1 MTFCLSPMNA
11 PMNGN
16 IAEIYDLPS
25 AFLAKT
31 WLSARRKV
39 FRSGKGKHHMV
50 MHDDGR
56 EGNIMYLWEYKNGAR
71 TRSLFKDT
79 LRILSRA
86 PLIQIVFPFSFLSSQ
101 THVKFTMRMHTS
113 GCDLF
118 YLYTRGINYK
128 QRDER
133 NDDPNKTTANEWDI
147 NLRCKWQRGS
157 I

>member
-1 MTFCLSPMNA
+1 MTFCLSSTNA
-11 PMNGN
+11 HGN
-16 IAEIYDLPS
+16 IADKIYDLPS

-31 WLSARRKV
+31 WLSARHKV

-50 MHDDGR
+50 IHDDGR
-56 EGNIMYLWEYKNGAR
+56 EGNIMYLREYKNGAR

-86 PLIQIVFPFSFLSSQ
+86 PLTDRLPFFFSFLANA
-101 THVKFTMRMHTS
+101 HVKFTMRMHTS

-118 YLYTRGINYK
+118 HLHTRDVNYK

-133 NDDPNKTTANEWDI
+133 NEDPNETTANEWDI
-147 NLRCKWQRGS
+147 NLRCKWRRGNT
-157 I
+157 